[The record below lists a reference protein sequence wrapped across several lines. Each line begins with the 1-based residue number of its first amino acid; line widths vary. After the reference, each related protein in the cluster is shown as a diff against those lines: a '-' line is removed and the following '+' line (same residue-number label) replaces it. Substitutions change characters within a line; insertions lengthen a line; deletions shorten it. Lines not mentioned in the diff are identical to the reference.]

1 MPIRS
6 RHFATREPRALVERP
21 VVDRSGLAGN
31 FDFELR
37 FDADAGGGNRSPGNL
52 PSIYTALQD
61 QLGLSNSIQ
70 RARRWKL

>member
-6 RHFATREPRALVERP
+6 RHVATSERRAPVERP

-31 FDFELR
+31 FDFQLR
-37 FDADAGGGNRSPGNL
+37 FDADSGGGNGSPSNL
-52 PSIYTALQD
+52 PSIYTALQE